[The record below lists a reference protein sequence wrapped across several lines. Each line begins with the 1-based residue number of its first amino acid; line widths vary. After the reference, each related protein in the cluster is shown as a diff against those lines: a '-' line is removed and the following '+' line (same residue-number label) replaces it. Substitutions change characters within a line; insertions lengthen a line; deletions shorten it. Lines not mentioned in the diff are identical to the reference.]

1 MKILIADNS
10 QEVVELLKDFLSGEG
25 HEVEIVFDG
34 KAAAE
39 LLQSKPYDLV
49 FLDHDMPEMT
59 GVEVLKFI
67 KDKTIS
73 VRTIMCSGYPTMQ
86 EFFLKTLGADE
97 FIPKPFG
104 LNQVVDIVNKYRK
117 AA

>member
-10 QEVVELLKDFLSGEG
+10 QEVVELLRDFLAGEG

-34 KAAAE
+34 KSALE
-39 LLQSKPYDLV
+39 LLQAKKYDLV

-59 GVEVLKFI
+59 GIEVLKAI
-67 KDKTIS
+67 KDGKIQ
-73 VRTIMCSGYPTMQ
+73 VNTIMCSGYPTMQ
-86 EFFLKTLGADE
+86 EFFIKTLGADE

-104 LNQVVDIVNKYRK
+104 LNQVTDVIKKYGK

>member
-34 KAAAE
+34 KSAFD
-39 LLQSKPYDLV
+39 LLQTKNYDLV

-59 GVEVLKFI
+59 GVEVFKAI
-67 KDKTIS
+67 KNNKIQVST
-73 VRTIMCSGYPTMQ
+73 VMCSGYPTMQ
-86 EFFLKTLGADE
+86 EFFLKTLGVDE
-97 FIPKPFG
+97 FIPKPFK
-104 LNQVVDIVNKYRK
+104 LSQVMDIVNKYRK